1 MLTKHGAYSGHPV
14 VVRRTFAWAQEQPD
28 GLPRRCDAPPKPRC
42 PFELPHVTGKAS
54 HAFQTLNRIHV
65 KTVALAQFQ
74 ALGIASRGALIAPLL
89 TSHVTQETE

>member
-1 MLTKHGAYSGHPV
+1 
-14 VVRRTFAWAQEQPD
+14 
-28 GLPRRCDAPPKPRC
+28 
-42 PFELPHVTGKAS
+42 
-54 HAFQTLNRIHV
+54 V